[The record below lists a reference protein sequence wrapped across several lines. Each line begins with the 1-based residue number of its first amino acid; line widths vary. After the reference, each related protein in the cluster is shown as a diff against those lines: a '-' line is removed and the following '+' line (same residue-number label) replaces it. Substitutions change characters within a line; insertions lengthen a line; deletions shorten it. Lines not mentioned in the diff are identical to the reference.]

1 MRIEILVAT
10 MNQSFDLDAERPVGV
25 SFLIV
30 NQTSSDQSEAADLYK
45 RKAEA
50 MGLRV
55 LNFEERGLARSRNR
69 SLAAAKGEICII
81 SDDDVAFHPDI
92 AQTVETAFKNR
103 PDVDLISF
111 QTEGAGKT
119 YHQSEHVHSRWTSFN
134 VMSIE
139 LAFRRQAVLES
150 GVIFDERFGLGAQYV
165 SGEENIFVA
174 DLINVGLKA
183 MYVPTA
189 IASHPPL
196 TSGAQLES
204 NKVAVSKGA
213 IIYRIF
219 GGTSY
224 PIVLAFAVRKSWNLR
239 MNPVRLLAL
248 ISRGWFSVKS
258 QRVT

>member
-1 MRIEILVAT
+1 MSIEILVAT
-10 MNQSFDLDAERPVGV
+10 MNQGFDLDVERPAGV

-30 NQTSSDQSEAADLYK
+30 NQTSSDQAEAADLY
-45 RKAEA
+45 RRRAEA
-50 MGLRV
+50 LGMRV

-69 SLAAAKGEICII
+69 ALAAAKGEICII
-81 SDDDVAFHPDI
+81 SDDDVAFHPGI
-92 AQTVETAFKNR
+92 AQAVEAAFKDR

-111 QTEGAGKT
+111 QAEGAGKT
-119 YHQSEHVHSRWTSFN
+119 YRQAEHVHSLWTSFN

-150 GVIFDERFGLGAQYV
+150 GIVFDERFGLGAQYV

-174 DLINVGLKA
+174 DLIGAGLKA
-183 MYVPTA
+183 VYVPTA

-213 IIYRIF
+213 IIWRIF

-224 PIVLAFAVRKSWNLR
+224 PIALAFAVRKSWKLK

>member
-10 MNQSFDLDAERPVGV
+10 MNQSFDLDAERPAGV
-25 SFLIV
+25 SFLII
-30 NQTSSDQSEAADLYK
+30 NQTSSDQFEAAVLYK

-50 MGLRV
+50 LGLRV
-55 LNFEERGLARSRNR
+55 LNFEELGLARSRNHA
-69 SLAAAKGEICII
+69 LAAAKGEICII

-92 AQTVETAFKNR
+92 VQTVETAFKNR

-111 QTEGAGKT
+111 QADGAGKT
-119 YHQSEHVHSRWTSFN
+119 YRQAEHAHSVWTSFN

-139 LAFRRQAVLES
+139 LAFRRQAVRES

-174 DLINVGLKA
+174 DLIGAGRKA
-183 MYVPTA
+183 VYVPAT

-196 TSGAQLES
+196 TSGGQFQ
-204 NKVAVSKGA
+204 NNRVVVSKGA
-213 IIYRIF
+213 IIRRIL

-224 PIVLAFAVRKSWNLR
+224 PIAIAFAVRKSWKRR
-239 MNPVRLLAL
+239 MNPIRLIAL
-248 ISRGWFSVKS
+248 ISRGWFSMKS
-258 QRVT
+258 ERLT